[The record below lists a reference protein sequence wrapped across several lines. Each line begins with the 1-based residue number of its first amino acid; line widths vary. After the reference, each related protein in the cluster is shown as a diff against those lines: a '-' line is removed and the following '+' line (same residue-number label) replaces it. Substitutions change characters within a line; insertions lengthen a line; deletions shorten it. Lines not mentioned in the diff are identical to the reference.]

1 MNSKEG
7 NLLSFRILV
16 DETGTIV
23 TELSGIPVDKIE
35 KVFKNNEY
43 VVVKKIVTD
52 ARRKLKDMH
61 RYLEDELNNL
71 N

>member
-7 NLLSFRILV
+7 NLLSFR
-16 DETGTIV
+16 
-23 TELSGIPVDKIE
+23 IPVDKIE

-43 VVVKKIVTD
+43 IVVKKIVTD

-61 RYLEDELNNL
+61 RYLEDELKNL